1 LAAFESFF
9 NSLASPSLVIIIS
22 IGVFLLYFFR
32 MRMMMQPRV
41 SFAIMALTALFLV
54 VGSQNHDFFKI
65 ITKGDNMPIVIMIF
79 AILFFLWLAFRQ
91 ATLND
96 MRLEQGLPPNEA
108 ESSNKKV
115 LVWPD
120 LVYPEFVMTVALSAA
135 FIIWGVMVEAPIEE
149 PASGTRAPNPA
160 KAPWYFLGLQEMLV
174 YFDPWLAGVVLPGM
188 IVVGLMAI
196 PYIDTNPKGNGYY
209 TLKERPFAI
218 FMFMFGFLILWVV
231 LVIMGTFL
239 RGPNW
244 NFFGPFEFWDP
255 HKVEALVNVNLSEYF
270 WVSWLD
276 MRLPDNP
283 LQRELPGIV
292 LILIY
297 LLIVPAILA
306 RTVLKK
312 FFHQLGFA
320 RFSILVVLLL
330 MMASLPIKMFLRWTI
345 NLKYLVGIPEWF
357 FNI

>member
-1 LAAFESFF
+1 METFEAFF
-9 NSLASPSLVIIIS
+9 NALASPELVVGIS
-22 IGVFLLYFFR
+22 TVVFLVYLAR
-32 MRMMMQPRV
+32 MRQMMHPRV
-41 SFAIMALTALFLV
+41 AFGIMGLTAVFLV
-54 VGSQNHDFFKI
+54 VGAQNRDFMTI
-65 ITKGDNMPIVIMIF
+65 ISKGDNMPIVIMIF

-96 MRLEQGLPPNEA
+96 MRLEKGLPPNEA
-108 ESSNKKV
+108 AEGNKKV

-120 LVYPEFVMTVALSAA
+120 LVYPEFVITVALAAA

-209 TLKERPFAI
+209 TWKERPFAI
-218 FMFMFGFLILWVV
+218 GMFLFGFLILWVM

-244 NFFGPFEFWDP
+244 NFFGPFEYWDA
-255 HKVEALVNVNLSEYF
+255 HKVEALTNVNLSEYF
-270 WVSWLD
+270 WVSMLD
-276 MRLPDNP
+276 TRMPDNA
-283 LQRELPGIV
+283 LIREAPGILLV
-292 LILIY
+292 LAY
-297 LLIVPAILA
+297 FVVGPALLAK
-306 RTVLKK
+306 TVLKR
-312 FFHQLGFA
+312 FFHELGFA
-320 RFSILVVLLL
+320 RYSVLVMLVLC
-330 MMASLPIKMFLRWTI
+330 MASLPIKMVLRWTI
-345 NLKYLVGIPEWF
+345 NLKYLVAIPEWF